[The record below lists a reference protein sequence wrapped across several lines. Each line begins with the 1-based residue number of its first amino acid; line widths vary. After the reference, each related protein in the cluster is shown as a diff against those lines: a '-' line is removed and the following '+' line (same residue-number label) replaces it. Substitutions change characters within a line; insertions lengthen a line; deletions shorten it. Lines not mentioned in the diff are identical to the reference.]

1 MPKTKFSRE
10 TAQTVREAIGRE
22 DWMVSLDMKDA
33 YFHVP
38 MHPQSRRY
46 LRIPFNGQ
54 VFQFK
59 AMCFGLSTAP
69 QVFTIVIAPV
79 SRIMHLAVFRI
90 MLYLG
95 DWLSLAKSRE
105 EMVRAIRFILKLVTK
120 LGILVNEDCPFW
132 SRHSPYPT

>member
-1 MPKTKFSRE
+1 ME

-33 YFHVP
+33 YFHIP
-38 MHPQSRRY
+38 IHPQSRRY
-46 LRIPFNGQ
+46 LRITFNGQ

-69 QVFTIVIAPV
+69 QVFTRVIAPV
-79 SRIMHLAVFRI
+79 SRIMHLAGFRI

-95 DWLSLAKSRE
+95 DWLSLAKSWE
-105 EMVRAIRFILKLVTK
+105 EMVRVIRFILELVTE
-120 LGILVNEDCPFW
+120 LGILVNE
-132 SRHSPYPT
+132 

>member
-1 MPKTKFSRE
+1 ME

-33 YFHVP
+33 YFHIP
-38 MHPQSRRY
+38 IHPQSRRY
-46 LRIPFNGQ
+46 LRITFNGQ

-105 EMVRAIRFILKLVTK
+105 EMVRVIRFILKLVTK

>member
-1 MPKTKFSRE
+1 
-10 TAQTVREAIGRE
+10 
-22 DWMVSLDMKDA
+22 MVSLDMKDA

-38 MHPQSRRY
+38 IHHQSRRY
-46 LRIPFNGQ
+46 LRITFNGK

-79 SRIMHLAVFRI
+79 SRIMHLAGFRI

-95 DWLSLAKSRE
+95 DWLSLAKSRA
-105 EMVRAIRFILKLVTK
+105 EMVRVIRFILKLVTK
-120 LGILVNEDCPFW
+120 LGILVNEESPFW

>member
-1 MPKTKFSRE
+1 ME

-33 YFHVP
+33 YFHIP
-38 MHPQSRRY
+38 IHPQSRRY
-46 LRIPFNGQ
+46 LRITFNGQ

-105 EMVRAIRFILKLVTK
+105 EMVRVIRFILKLVTE
-120 LGILVNEDCPFW
+120 LGILVNEECPFW